1 MGQEQTL
8 ELNNSNCN
16 YKSGVLKHDYAQI
29 EEKDLLPVM
38 KIFYGPL
45 EYEPEKMTIIVGS
58 LVCQF
63 NETKINYKIEDHIAE
78 HDTAIENVLLEQN
91 RTNEIIVDYSEKIDD
106 LHTQL
111 EEHGK
116 NYTRDLGNNFE
127 QQNSC
132 LDSPPTSISCLNW
145 DKRS

>member
-16 YKSGVLKHDYAQI
+16 DKSGILRHDHAQI
-29 EEKDLLPVM
+29 EEKHLLPVT

-45 EYEPEKMTIIVGS
+45 EYEPEKMTIVVGS

-63 NETKINYKIEDHIAE
+63 NETKINYNIEDHIVE
-78 HDTAIENVLLEQN
+78 HDTAIENVFLEQN
-91 RTNEIIVDYSEKIDD
+91 RTNEIIFEYSEKLDD
-106 LHTQL
+106 LETKL

-116 NYTRDLGNNFE
+116 NHTRDSGNKLIAKELQFN
-127 QQNSC
+127 
-132 LDSPPTSISCLNW
+132 
-145 DKRS
+145 

>member
-16 YKSGVLKHDYAQI
+16 DKSGVLRHDYAQI

-63 NETKINYKIEDHIAE
+63 NETKINYKVFFFTKAVPCSTPKKIFSAVVKVSK
-78 HDTAIENVLLEQN
+78 NV
-91 RTNEIIVDYSEKIDD
+91 
-106 LHTQL
+106 
-111 EEHGK
+111 
-116 NYTRDLGNNFE
+116 
-127 QQNSC
+127 
-132 LDSPPTSISCLNW
+132 
-145 DKRS
+145 

>member
-1 MGQEQTL
+1 MGQEQAL

-63 NETKINYKIEDHIAE
+63 NETKIDYKIEDHIAE

-91 RTNEIIVDYSEKIDD
+91 RTNEIIVNYSEKIDD
-106 LHTQL
+106 LHAQL

-116 NYTRDLGNNFE
+116 NYTRGLGNNFE

>member
-1 MGQEQTL
+1 
-8 ELNNSNCN
+8 
-16 YKSGVLKHDYAQI
+16 
-29 EEKDLLPVM
+29 M

-63 NETKINYKIEDHIAE
+63 NETKIDYKIEDHIAE

-91 RTNEIIVDYSEKIDD
+91 RTNEIIVNYSEKIDD
-106 LHTQL
+106 LHAQL

-127 QQNSC
+127 QQNM
-132 LDSPPTSISCLNW
+132 
-145 DKRS
+145 

>member
-1 MGQEQTL
+1 M

-16 YKSGVLKHDYAQI
+16 DKSGILRHDYAQI
-29 EEKDLLPVM
+29 EEKHLLPVT

-63 NETKINYKIEDHIAE
+63 NETKINYKIEDHIVE
-78 HDTAIENVLLEQN
+78 HDTAIENILLEQN
-91 RTNEIIVDYSEKIDD
+91 RTNEIIFEYSEELNDFETK
-106 LHTQL
+106 L

-116 NYTRDLGNNFE
+116 THTRDSGNKLMLVF
-127 QQNSC
+127 S
-132 LDSPPTSISCLNW
+132 W
-145 DKRS
+145 

>member
-16 YKSGVLKHDYAQI
+16 DKSGVLRHDYAQI
-29 EEKDLLPVM
+29 EETHLLPVM

-45 EYEPEKMTIIVGS
+45 EYQPEKMTIIVGS

-63 NETKINYKIEDHIAE
+63 NESKINYKIEDHIAE

-91 RTNEIIVDYSEKIDD
+91 RTNEIIVDYSEK
-106 LHTQL
+106 LEEMHTQL

-116 NYTRDLGNNFE
+116 NHTRDLGKNFV
-127 QQNSC
+127 QQNSS
-132 LDSPPTSISCLNW
+132 LDSPPTSTLCP
-145 DKRS
+145 K

>member
-16 YKSGVLKHDYAQI
+16 DKSGVLKHDYAQI
-29 EEKDLLPVM
+29 EEKDLLPMM

-78 HDTAIENVLLEQN
+78 HDTAIENILLEQN
-91 RTNEIIVDYSEKIDD
+91 RTNEIIFEYSEKLD
-106 LHTQL
+106 
-111 EEHGK
+111 EHGK
-116 NYTRDLGNNFE
+116 NHTRDSGNRIALLIAH
-127 QQNSC
+127 QPP
-132 LDSPPTSISCLNW
+132 SP
-145 DKRS
+145 K

>member
-16 YKSGVLKHDYAQI
+16 DKSGILRHDYTQI
-29 EEKDLLPVM
+29 EEKHLLPVT

-45 EYEPEKMTIIVGS
+45 EYELEKMTIIVGR

-91 RTNEIIVDYSEKIDD
+91 RTNEIIFEYSEKLDD
-106 LHTQL
+106 LETKL
-111 EEHGK
+111 EEHSGNK
-116 NYTRDLGNNFE
+116 LSKRIAIRLTTKMVDGNDL
-127 QQNSC
+127 
-132 LDSPPTSISCLNW
+132 
-145 DKRS
+145 

>member
-16 YKSGVLKHDYAQI
+16 DKSGVLRHDYAQI
-29 EEKDLLPVM
+29 EEKNLLPMM

-63 NETKINYKIEDHIAE
+63 NETKINYNIEDHIVE
-78 HDTAIENVLLEQN
+78 QDTAIENVLLEQN
-91 RTNEIIVDYSEKIDD
+91 RTNEIIFEYSEKLDD
-106 LHTQL
+106 LETKL

-116 NYTRDLGNNFE
+116 NHTRDSGNKLIVKE
-127 QQNSC
+127 
-132 LDSPPTSISCLNW
+132 
-145 DKRS
+145 

>member
-16 YKSGVLKHDYAQI
+16 DKSGVLRHDYAQI
-29 EEKDLLPVM
+29 EETHLLPVM

-45 EYEPEKMTIIVGS
+45 EYQPEKMTIIVGS

-63 NETKINYKIEDHIAE
+63 NESKINYKIEDHIAE

-91 RTNEIIVDYSEKIDD
+91 RTNEIIFEYSEKLNDFE
-106 LHTQL
+106 TKL

-116 NYTRDLGNNFE
+116 THTRDSGNK
-127 QQNSC
+127 
-132 LDSPPTSISCLNW
+132 SIAKELQFN
-145 DKRS
+145 

>member
-16 YKSGVLKHDYAQI
+16 DKSGVLRHDNAQI
-29 EEKDLLPVM
+29 EEKHLLPMM

-63 NETKINYKIEDHIAE
+63 NQSKINYKIEDHIVE

-91 RTNEIIVDYSEKIDD
+91 RTNEIIFEYSEKLNDFE
-106 LHTQL
+106 TKL

-116 NYTRDLGNNFE
+116 THTRDSGNKLIAKE
-127 QQNSC
+127 
-132 LDSPPTSISCLNW
+132 
-145 DKRS
+145 